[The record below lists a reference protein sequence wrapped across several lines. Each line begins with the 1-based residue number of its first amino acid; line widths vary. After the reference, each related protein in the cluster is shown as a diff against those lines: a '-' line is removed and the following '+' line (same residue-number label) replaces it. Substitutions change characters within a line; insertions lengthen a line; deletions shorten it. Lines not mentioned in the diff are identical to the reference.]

1 MPKKLFDNVCEEQI
15 FSLIYKRFSKELYET
30 LYYRF
35 GNQINTKDK
44 VQDAFIKLWENCKN
58 IEFEKA
64 KGFLFVTAKNLSINE
79 IRHNKV
85 VLNYASNAPTE
96 QEENPEFIK
105 EVDPRLIK
113 YKEALENLTESQR
126 VAFMLSKIEGRKHSD
141 IAEILG
147 ISQKTVEKRI
157 YAALKKIKEAIK
169 K

>member
-44 VQDAFIKLWENCKN
+44 VQDAFIKLWENCKD

-64 KGFLFVTAKNLSINE
+64 RGFLFITAKNLSINE
-79 IRHNKV
+79 IKHNKV
-85 VLNYASNAPTE
+85 VLNYASKTPTE

-105 EVDPRLIK
+105 EVDPRIIK

-126 VAFMLSKIEGRKHSD
+126 VAFMLSKIEGRKHTD

-147 ISQKTVEKRI
+147 ISQKAVEKRI

>member
-64 KGFLFVTAKNLSINE
+64 RGFLFVTAKNLSINE
-79 IRHNKV
+79 IKHNKV

-105 EVDPRLIK
+105 EVDPRLVK